1 MSNKEAITLLLKK
14 ALKKGK
20 DNLPNTWEI
29 DQALALFKE
38 QPPASEFTKKAREI
52 NNTENVPKWLVRRTL
67 GETCDRLDASEA
79 SRKELL
85 DCLKELVDIIDSGSV
100 MDTFTTQP
108 AKAAIKANEQG
119 KSGRREAK
127 K

>member
-79 SRKELL
+79 SRKEL
-85 DCLKELVDIIDSGSV
+85 KELLTEYGRHSPGCSQEFSSKYHCRCGWSEVE
-100 MDTFTTQP
+100 TN
-108 AKAAIKANEQG
+108 KQG
-119 KSGRREAK
+119 D
-127 K
+127 